1 MAKIYFKN
9 ENCFTTLEN
18 MAKANYKIDLVLT
31 SPPYATSRSKVKTQK
46 AMDSYNRRY
55 DICLDDMTPEQYRI
69 LCFLNLFPTFLNGLR
84 I

>member
-46 AMDSYNRRY
+46 AMD
-55 DICLDDMTPEQYRI
+55 
-69 LCFLNLFPTFLNGLR
+69 
-84 I
+84 